1 MRIDLVC
8 DERPSDS
15 PYVETIWRSHTEQ
28 AGSFI
33 SMAESRYGLVV
44 TKFRGSMFITVRGP
58 ATRAALAYTPADAEF
73 FGIQFR
79 SGVYLQDLPAQLV
92 AQRHDLSLPEA
103 ASTSFWLN
111 GSVWQYPDYDNADVF
126 VDRLL
131 RSGLLVCDPVVA
143 AVSQGQTV
151 DTSVRTVRRRFLRAT
166 GLPFGS
172 LYQIGRAHYATT
184 LLKQG
189 VSILDTVNKAGYFDQ
204 PHLTRS
210 LKQYVG
216 LTPAQ
221 ITDEHRSQPLSFLY
235 KTQPFR
241 DAKMQMLE

>member
-1 MRIDLVC
+1 MDLVC
-8 DERPSDS
+8 EERPSDS
-15 PYVETIWRSHTEQ
+15 PYVETIWRSHTQQ

-33 SMAESRYGLVV
+33 SMAESQYGLVV
-44 TKFRGSMFITVRGP
+44 TRFRGKVFVTVRGP
-58 ATRAALAYTPADAEF
+58 ATQAAPAYSPADAEF

-79 SGVYLQDLPAQLV
+79 SGVYLRDLPAGLV

-126 VDRLL
+126 VDRLV

-172 LYQIGRAHYATT
+172 LYQIGRARYATA

-189 VSILDTVNKAGYFDQ
+189 VSILDSVNQAGYFDQ
-204 PHLTRS
+204 PHLTRA
-210 LKQYVG
+210 LKQYIG

-221 ITDEHRSQPLSFLY
+221 ITDERRSRPLSFLY
-235 KTQPFR
+235 KTQPSWN
-241 DAKMQMLE
+241 AKMQMLE